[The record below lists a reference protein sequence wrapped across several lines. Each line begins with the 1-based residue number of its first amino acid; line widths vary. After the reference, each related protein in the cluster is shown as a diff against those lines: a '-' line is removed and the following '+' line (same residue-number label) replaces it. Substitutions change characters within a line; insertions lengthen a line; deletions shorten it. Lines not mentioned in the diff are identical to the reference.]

1 MPVRFTSKQVSS
13 IRMQVELTQRA
24 RIFGSTHVEY
34 NKQVEQF
41 FAITRA
47 AGLEEE
53 FTYESIVFF
62 CQWYVSGDGSTKQ
75 RAHTSLPKF
84 LSAWGDFCLANGIP
98 FAYPGTHLRKRI
110 NKFIKGLKN
119 RFPHESKKTVPLC
132 LDALASVAAQLG
144 FRSASDLYRRSPRAL
159 TRWARIITAHDA
171 FLRPVE
177 HSRGCRLSDVADHGS
192 FVSLLVGSREN
203 ECKYKH
209 DPRTCTL
216 PVQVSHL
223 SAGFVLRV
231 LISRVHGSVRR
242 CDRDDRILFSSFS
255 GKRADVYQGVAESWK
270 RTAFPQLRRL
280 AAHAGVVVAT
290 GRCLRAGGATDFF
303 ARGAPRWWIMRQG
316 GWNSKAVDKY
326 NQPSLQQRHA
336 VSAVYSK
343 TIIDAAVAAS
353 RSLRH

>member
-1 MPVRFTSKQVSS
+1 MRFTSEQVSG
-13 IRMQVELTQRA
+13 IRLQIELTKRA
-24 RIFGSTHVEY
+24 RVFDSTHVGY

-41 FAITRA
+41 FAVARA
-47 AGLEEE
+47 ARLEEE
-53 FTYESIVFF
+53 FTYESIIFF
-62 CQWYVSGDGSTKQ
+62 CQWYVSGDGATKQ

-84 LSAWGDFCLANGIP
+84 LSAWGDFCLANDLP

-110 NKFIKGLKN
+110 NKFIQGLKN
-119 RFPHESKKTVPLC
+119 RFPHTSKKTVPLC
-132 LDALASVAAQLG
+132 LDVLASVAAQLG
-144 FRSASDLYRRSPRAL
+144 FRSAADLYRRSPRTL
-159 TRWARIITAHDA
+159 CQWARIITAHDA

-177 HSRGCRLSDVADHGS
+177 HSKGCRLSDFDDHGS
-192 FVSLLVGSREN
+192 FVSLLVGSREE

-209 DPRTCTL
+209 GPRTCTL

-231 LISRVHGSVRR
+231 LVSRVHGNVARG
-242 CDRDDRILFSSFS
+242 DRDDRILFSAF
-255 GKRADVYQGVAESWK
+255 GGTRGDIYQGVAESWG

-303 ARGAPRWWIMRQG
+303 ARQAPRWWIKRQG
-316 GWNSKAVDKY
+316 GWSSKAVDKY

-336 VSAVYSK
+336 IAAVYSK
-343 TIIDAAVAAS
+343 TIIDAAVAAA
-353 RSLRH
+353 RSLRN